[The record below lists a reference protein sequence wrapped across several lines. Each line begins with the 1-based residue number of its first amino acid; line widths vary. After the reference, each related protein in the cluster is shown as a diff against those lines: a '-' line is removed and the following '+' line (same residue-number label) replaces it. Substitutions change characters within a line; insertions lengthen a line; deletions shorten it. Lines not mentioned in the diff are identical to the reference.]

1 MTSTASELAQQ
12 AINSVNAL
20 QVLAEN
26 GAAVPDDIQ
35 AQLDSYAEQ
44 VKDLESRLE
53 TQQDLSEVYRN
64 EILSNSE
71 FLGFAVEI
79 MTKIQS
85 LLNSSVI
92 NTMPVDEQRQLNETL
107 GYIKGRQKDDDSYRR
122 AGDPKPR
129 SYEEFRNPA

>member
-1 MTSTASELAQQ
+1 MTTASDLAQQ
-12 AINSVNAL
+12 AIDSINAL
-20 QVLAEN
+20 KTLAEN
-26 GAAVPDDIQ
+26 GASVPDDIQ

-44 VKDLESRLE
+44 VNDLEARLE

-79 MTKIQS
+79 INKIQA
-85 LLNSSVI
+85 LLDSGVI
-92 NTMPVDEQRQLNETL
+92 NTMPVEEQRQLQETL
-107 GYIKGRQKDDDSYRR
+107 MYIKERQKNDDDYRK

-129 SYEEFRNPA
+129 SFEEYRNPV